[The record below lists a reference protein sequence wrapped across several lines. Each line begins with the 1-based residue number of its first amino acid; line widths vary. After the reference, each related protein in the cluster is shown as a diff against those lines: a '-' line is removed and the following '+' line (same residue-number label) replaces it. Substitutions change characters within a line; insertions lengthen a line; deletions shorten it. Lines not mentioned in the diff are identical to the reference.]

1 MQAVPSKR
9 DLEEDL
15 EDDNMLDSKFL
26 GESAHVAKNYE
37 RRILPLFSP
46 QLKHLQPPSAPRFY
60 CIFREGEVLVPSE
73 GLIGG
78 IR

>member
-1 MQAVPSKR
+1 
-9 DLEEDL
+9 
-15 EDDNMLDSKFL
+15 MLDSKFL
-26 GESAHVAKNYE
+26 GETAHAARNYE

-46 QLKHLQPPSAPRFY
+46 QLKHLEPPAAPRFY

-78 IR
+78 IREDLNEEFTDPARIAFG